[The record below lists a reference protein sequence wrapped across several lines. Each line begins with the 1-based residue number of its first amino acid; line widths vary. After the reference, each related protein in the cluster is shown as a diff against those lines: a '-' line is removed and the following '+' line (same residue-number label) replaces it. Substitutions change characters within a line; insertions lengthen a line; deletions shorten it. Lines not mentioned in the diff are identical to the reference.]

1 MKRGEALELENVSFA
16 PALGSSPLL
25 AIGDEEVME
34 DLGLS

>member
-16 PALGSSPLL
+16 PRRLL
-25 AIGDEEVME
+25 TIGVGDEEEVME